1 MKMAIVIKPNVCSI
15 SSFKLS
21 HSVVTQF
28 KFVEWPSDE
37 VLINRLHIMT
47 TPENLKFE
55 CPTIMRNLALI
66 TLLHL
71 TVSWKYPFLLQKPPN
86 VVDLVP

>member
-1 MKMAIVIKPNVCSI
+1 MKMSISIKPNVCSI

-28 KFVEWPSDE
+28 NSGEWPSDE
-37 VLINRLHIMT
+37 VSITTLHLMIAT
-47 TPENLKFE
+47 EKLKFE
-55 CPTIMRNLALI
+55 CPTFMRKFEIILLLQLI
-66 TLLHL
+66 
-71 TVSWKYPFLLQKPPN
+71 VSWKYPCLLQKHPN